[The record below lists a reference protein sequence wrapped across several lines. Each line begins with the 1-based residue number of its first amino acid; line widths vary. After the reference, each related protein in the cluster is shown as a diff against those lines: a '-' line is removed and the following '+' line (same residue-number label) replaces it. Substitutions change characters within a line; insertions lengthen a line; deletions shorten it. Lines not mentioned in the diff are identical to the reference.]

1 MFKKWNIGTKIF
13 LALLIVGI
21 VPLTLMGIYRIYSAD
36 VIFKEGPIGAEELRE
51 LYLWTQSYKR
61 IFVGFFVGSVLLIL
75 ILSYYITRMIIQP
88 LKELNRG
95 AREISSGRLD
105 LQIPIHSYDEVGL
118 LTDEFNRM
126 ALSLGSIRQKMVEQN
141 RRLNTLYEAA
151 RVISS
156 TISLPDLLSGL
167 VSHARTLVNARYG
180 AIGLRDSDG
189 QLKKFITSGLA
200 AKEVEA
206 IGSLP
211 VGKGIIGLMLKEK
224 RPIRIENIGE
234 DPRSAGFP
242 SHHPVMKSFLG
253 VPIIVGERV
262 VGSYYFCEKVD
273 GESFTKDDEDILL
286 SLSADAA
293 LAIERAELFDRIA
306 RHEEELEK
314 IVEERTKELKDAHEE
329 LLRKEKL
336 AIMGQMAGSVAH
348 EIKNPLAGIKGAIH
362 YLKSRMKDGDKKV
375 MEYLEM
381 MDHEINVTSKI
392 ITDLL
397 DFSRVRPPE
406 RQQVDAGNL
415 VSEALEAAR
424 PADNIKVK
432 LDLGADLPKVYID
445 RIQIRL
451 VFCNII
457 TNAAHAM
464 MNNGGSLTIRT
475 SIAET
480 GSDDKH
486 LDISFADTG
495 CGIPKEHIDK
505 IFQPLFTTKR
515 GGIGLGLALS
525 KGFVEANGGKIGLE
539 SEVGKGTTFTIS
551 LPLA

>member
-1 MFKKWNIGTKIF
+1 
-13 LALLIVGI
+13 
-21 VPLTLMGIYRIYSAD
+21 
-36 VIFKEGPIGAEELRE
+36 
-51 LYLWTQSYKR
+51 
-61 IFVGFFVGSVLLIL
+61 
-75 ILSYYITRMIIQP
+75 
-88 LKELNRG
+88 
-95 AREISSGRLD
+95 
-105 LQIPIHSYDEVGL
+105 
-118 LTDEFNRM
+118 
-126 ALSLGSIRQKMVEQN
+126 IRQKMIEQN

-167 VSHARTLVNARYG
+167 VNHARVLVNARYG

-189 QLKKFITSGLA
+189 QLKKFITSGLTSG
-200 AKEVEA
+200 EVEA

-211 VGKGIIGLMLKEK
+211 SGKGIIGLMLKEK
-224 RPIRIENIGE
+224 RPIRIENIGV
-234 DPRSAGFP
+234 DFRSAGFP
-242 SHHPVMKSFLG
+242 SHHPVMKTFLG

-362 YLKSRMKDGDKKV
+362 YLKSRMKDGDRKV
-375 MEYLEM
+375 IEYLDM

-406 RQQVDAGNL
+406 RQEVDIGDL

-424 PADNIKVK
+424 PTDNIKVK
-432 LDLGADLPKVYID
+432 LDLGADLPRVYID

-464 MNNGGSLTIRT
+464 TNDGGSLAIRT
-475 SIAET
+475 STSKT
-480 GSDDKH
+480 GSDKH
-486 LDISFADTG
+486 IDISFSDTG
-495 CGIPKEHIDK
+495 CGIPREHIDK

-515 GGIGLGLALS
+515 GGIGLGLSLS

-551 LPLA
+551 LPVS

>member
-36 VIFKEGPIGAEELRE
+36 VIFKEGPIGAEELKE
-51 LYLWTQSYKR
+51 LYLWTQSFKR
-61 IFVGFFVGSVLLIL
+61 IFVGFFIGSVLLIL
-75 ILSYYITRMIIQP
+75 SLSYYITRMIIKP

-95 AREISSGRLD
+95 VREISSGRLD
-105 LQIPIHSYDEVGL
+105 LQLPIRSYDEVGL

-126 ALSLGSIRQKMVEQN
+126 ALSLGSIRQKMIEQN
-141 RRLNTLYEAA
+141 RRINTLYEAT
-151 RVISS
+151 RIVSS
-156 TISLPDLLSGL
+156 TLTLPELLEGL
-167 VSHARTLVNARYG
+167 VSHAMVLVNARYG

-189 QLKKFITSGLA
+189 QLKRFITSGLTTG
-200 AKEVEA
+200 EVEA
-206 IGSLP
+206 VGALP

-224 RPIRIENIGE
+224 RPIRIDNIGE

-242 SHHPVMKSFLG
+242 SHHPVMKTFLG
-253 VPIIVGERV
+253 IPIISGDRIL
-262 VGSYYFCEKVD
+262 GSYYFCEKAN
-273 GESFTKDDEDILL
+273 EEPFTKADEEILL
-286 SLSADAA
+286 SLATDAA
-293 LAIERAELFDRIA
+293 LTIERAELFDRIA

-362 YLKSRMKDGDKKV
+362 YLKSRMKDGDRKI

-406 RQQVDAGNL
+406 RQEVDIGDL

-424 PADNIKVK
+424 PKDNIKVK
-432 LDLGADLPKVYID
+432 LDLGTDLPKVYID

-464 MNNGGSLTIRT
+464 MNGGGCLSIRT
-475 SIAET
+475 SVDGA
-480 GSDDKH
+480 GPDDKH
-486 LDISFADTG
+486 LNISFADTG

-515 GGIGLGLALS
+515 SGIGLGLSLS
-525 KGFVEANGGKIGLE
+525 KGFVEANGGKIRLE

>member
-1 MFKKWNIGTKIF
+1 MLKRWNIGTKIF

-36 VIFKEGPIGAEELRE
+36 LIFKEGPIGAEELKE

-61 IFVGFFVGSVLLIL
+61 IFVGFFIGSVLLIL

-95 AREISSGRLD
+95 VREISSGRLD
-105 LQIPIHSYDEVGL
+105 LQLPIRSYDEVGL

-126 ALSLGSIRQKMVEQN
+126 ALSLGSIRQKMIEQN
-141 RRLNTLYEAA
+141 RRINTLYEAT
-151 RVISS
+151 RIVSS
-156 TISLPDLLSGL
+156 TLTLPELLEGL
-167 VSHARTLVNARYG
+167 VSHARTLVNAKYG

-189 QLKKFITSGLA
+189 NLKKFITSGLA
-200 AKEVEA
+200 TREVET
-206 IGSLP
+206 IGAP
-211 VGKGIIGLMLKEK
+211 PMGKGIIGLMLKEK
-224 RPIRIENIGE
+224 RPIRIDGIGE

-242 SHHPVMKSFLG
+242 PHHPVMKTFLG
-253 VPIIVGERV
+253 IPIILGERIL
-262 VGSYYFCEKVD
+262 GSYYFCEKANE
-273 GESFTKDDEDILL
+273 ESFTKADEEILL
-286 SLSADAA
+286 SFATDAA
-293 LAIERAELFDRIA
+293 LTIERAELFDKIA

-362 YLKSRMKDGDKKV
+362 YLKSRMKDGDRKV
-375 MEYLEM
+375 MEYLDM

-406 RQQVDAGNL
+406 RQEVDVGDL
-415 VSEALEAAR
+415 VSEALESAR
-424 PADNIKVK
+424 PTDNIKVK
-432 LDLGADLPKVYID
+432 LDFGAGLPKVYID

-464 MNNGGSLTIRT
+464 MHDGGSLAIRT
-475 SIAET
+475 SLAET

-515 GGIGLGLALS
+515 GGIGLGLSLS

>member
-1 MFKKWNIGTKIF
+1 MPKRWNIGTKIF

-75 ILSYYITRMIIQP
+75 ILSYYITRMIIKP

-95 AREISSGRLD
+95 VREISSGRLD

-126 ALSLGSIRQKMVEQN
+126 ALSLGSIRQKMIEQN

-167 VSHARTLVNARYG
+167 VNHARVLVNARYG
-180 AIGLRDSDG
+180 AIGLREPDG
-189 QLKKFITSGLA
+189 NLKKFITSGLSTE
-200 AKEVEA
+200 EVEV
-206 IGSLP
+206 IGSFP

-224 RPIRIENIGE
+224 RPVRIDNIGE

-242 SHHPVMKSFLG
+242 SHHPVMKTFLG

-406 RQQVDAGNL
+406 RQEVDIGNL

-424 PADNIKVK
+424 PADSIKVK
-432 LDLGADLPKVYID
+432 LDLGADLPRVYID

-457 TNAAHAM
+457 TNAGHAM
-464 MNNGGSLTIRT
+464 MNDGGSLTIRT
-475 SIAET
+475 SIAKT
-480 GSDDKH
+480 GSDHKH
-486 LDISFADTG
+486 LDISFSDTG

-515 GGIGLGLALS
+515 GGIGLGLSLS

-551 LPLA
+551 LPVA

>member
-1 MFKKWNIGTKIF
+1 MLKKWNIGTKIF

-36 VIFKEGPIGAEELRE
+36 VIFKEGPIGAEEIKE
-51 LYLWTQSYKR
+51 LYLWTQRFKR

-75 ILSYYITRMIIQP
+75 ILSYYITRMIIKP

-95 AREISSGRLD
+95 VREISSGRLD
-105 LQIPIHSYDEVGL
+105 LQLPIRSYDEVGL

-126 ALSLGSIRQKMVEQN
+126 ALSLGSIRQKMIEQN
-141 RRLNTLYEAA
+141 RRINTLYEAT
-151 RVISS
+151 RIVSS
-156 TISLPDLLSGL
+156 TLTLPDLLREL

-180 AIGLRDSDG
+180 AIGLRDPDG
-189 QLKKFITSGLA
+189 NLKKFITSGLT

-206 IGSLP
+206 ISALP
-211 VGKGIIGLMLKEK
+211 TGKGIIGLMLKEK
-224 RPIRIENIGE
+224 RPIRIDNIVE

-242 SHHPVMKSFLG
+242 THHPVMKTFLG
-253 VPIIVGERV
+253 VPIILGDRIL
-262 VGSYYFCEKVD
+262 GSYYFCEKVD
-273 GESFTKDDEDILL
+273 GETFTKADEDILL
-286 SLSADAA
+286 SLATDAA
-293 LAIERAELFDRIA
+293 LTIERAELFDRIA

-362 YLKSRMKDGDKKV
+362 YLKSRMKDGDRKN

-406 RQQVDAGNL
+406 RQEVDIGDL

-424 PADNIKVK
+424 PTDNIKVK
-432 LDLGADLPKVYID
+432 LDLGTDLPRVYID

-464 MNNGGSLTIRT
+464 MNDGGSLAIRT

-486 LDISFADTG
+486 LDISFSDTG
-495 CGIPKEHIDK
+495 CGIPEEHIDK

-515 GGIGLGLALS
+515 SGIGLGLSLS
-525 KGFVEANGGKIGLE
+525 KGFVEANGGKIHLE